1 MRFKG
6 KCRNKN
12 KNKNGTNINYKYC
25 SPQWPIHEL
34 LLRFAF
40 IVHRTMKSIL
50 KSYQQPTLWPFYL
63 AHVVLAVNTH
73 YDHDLQS
80 TPAYRAY
87 GFSLITPGLPN
98 WVDITTDRFN
108 INKRKPSRRKEFLS
122 PDWNSATHAY
132 VRILQRKH
140 KLSPLFRGPFPILE
154 RQPRSMLLDIDG
166 NLKRVSY
173 LHLHPIRLRTDKT
186 VTRDSQPPNN
196 DVTSDSRSSNNEVTR
211 DSQPSNN
218 EVTSDS
224 QAVNNEVTS
233 DSQGSLDNVTSD
245 SQACLIPPS

>member
-1 MRFKG
+1 M
-6 KCRNKN
+6 CRSRAL
-12 KNKNGTNINYKYC
+12 G
-25 SPQWPIHEL
+25 
-34 LLRFAF
+34 
-40 IVHRTMKSIL
+40 MKRE
-50 KSYQQPTLWPFYL
+50 KPYG
-63 AHVVLAVNTH
+63 NTH

-98 WVDITTDRFN
+98 WVDTTTDRFN
-108 INKRKPSRRKEFLS
+108 INKRKPARRKEFLS

-173 LHLHPIRLRTDKT
+173 LHLHPIRLQTDDT
-186 VTRDSQPPNN
+186 VTSDSQPPNN
-196 DVTSDSRSSNNEVTR
+196 EVTSDSQLSNKEVTS
-211 DSQPSNN
+211 DSPPSNKEATSDLRTSNN

-224 QAVNNEVTS
+224 Q
-233 DSQGSLDNVTSD
+233 GFFDNVTSD
-245 SQACLIPPS
+245 SQVYIIATFSSSYQHDMRQVVDYVTTKQSFLPFFSSLSPFYFDISTNIKCQHMHS